1 MTKLKTRFL
10 IAFTCILLI
19 SFFGSFLFFKAHEEP
34 KKLLHF
40 VQLSDIHLNYS
51 YAKDSERLL
60 GSSEKLLRSA
70 IEQINQI
77 EDLDFVLATGDLVDI
92 PERKLVDNFIE
103 ITMSLKYPLYVTL
116 GNHDV
121 SVNGGLGKRGFIRRF
136 YKQENALSFTNK
148 KTYYSFSPNDKF
160 TFICLD
166 GTTDKLVTANGQI
179 DDEQLE
185 WLRIELE
192 ANKDKYVIIALH
204 FPLVEPYKSQTH
216 FFLEPDRTKLLSLI
230 NLYPNVLGVFTGH
243 YHSAKLFKIK
253 NKIHNSCPA
262 LVQYP
267 NAFRE
272 ITIYEEDPEY
282 IVFDYKWYSVKEEE
296 LRKISKNNS
305 RAASLAEGTE
315 EDREQKIKLR
325 IYQTNKL
332 KLTQDF

>member
-1 MTKLKTRFL
+1 MRIRSKKKFFIFFVSLLLCFL
-10 IAFTCILLI
+10 ASFTV
-19 SFFGSFLFFKAHEEP
+19 FNAHEEP

-70 IEQINQI
+70 IEQINQMK
-77 EDLDFVLATGDLVDI
+77 DLDFVLATGDLVDM

-121 SVNGGLGKRGFIRRF
+121 SVNGGLGKKGFIRRF
-136 YKQENALSFTNK
+136 YKLENATSFTNK
-148 KTYYSFSPNDKF
+148 KTYYSFSPNEKF
-160 TFICLD
+160 AFVCLD

-185 WLRIELE
+185 WLKTELE

-216 FFLEPDRTKLLSLI
+216 FFLEPDRSKLLSLI
-230 NLYPNVLGVFTGH
+230 NLYPNVVGVFTGH
-243 YHSAKLFKIK
+243 YHAAKLFKIK

-272 ITIYEEDPEY
+272 VAVYEEDSKNIY
-282 IVFDYKWYSVKEEE
+282 FDFKWHPVKEEE
-296 LRKISKNNS
+296 LREVSKDNS
-305 RAASLAEGTE
+305 RAPNLAEGAE
-315 EDREQKIKLR
+315 EDREQKIKLK
-325 IYQTNKL
+325 IYNTDS
-332 KLTQDF
+332 KLTRDF